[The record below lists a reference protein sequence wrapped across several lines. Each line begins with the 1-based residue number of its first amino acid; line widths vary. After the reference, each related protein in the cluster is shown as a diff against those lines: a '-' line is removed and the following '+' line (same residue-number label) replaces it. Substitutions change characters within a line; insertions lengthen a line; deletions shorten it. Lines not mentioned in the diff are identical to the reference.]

1 MTKIIIQRSV
11 KKYCES
17 DKVRQLGKAGRR
29 ERMFEVSRRVNT
41 QLDFTP
47 KLSRVD
53 RATNFNNARKI
64 VLQEEPPK
72 KRYHQSAILT
82 ANAKQK
88 RVCGHRDLI

>member
-41 QLDFTP
+41 LLDFKP
-47 KLSRVD
+47 KRSRVD
-53 RATNFNNARKI
+53 RATTFSNARKI
-64 VLQEEPPK
+64 VLQEPSK